1 MYVYVFHFVTDVL
14 HSEHSYM
21 TFLTWQG
28 PNMTSTDD
36 KSRCKPA
43 QKFIT
48 GSGGCST
55 REETE
60 EVTRSL
66 LSVAIWQTLYCGNFR
81 SLDAVQAFLHFLLLS
96 QFHKT
101 FLVHLFVFGIPLQV
115 SKNKNFT
122 HLNYYVINIIIWKR
136 NHSKA
141 KFTAKICS
149 HYGFHAIW
157 NSDVMI
163 MNSI

>member
-1 MYVYVFHFVTDVL
+1 MNEKQQQKTHASHIKYQPFHFTVCMYVNVFHFVTDVL

-66 LSVAIWQTLYCGNFR
+66 LSVAI
-81 SLDAVQAFLHFLLLS
+81 
-96 QFHKT
+96 
-101 FLVHLFVFGIPLQV
+101 
-115 SKNKNFT
+115 
-122 HLNYYVINIIIWKR
+122 
-136 NHSKA
+136 
-141 KFTAKICS
+141 
-149 HYGFHAIW
+149 
-157 NSDVMI
+157 
-163 MNSI
+163 